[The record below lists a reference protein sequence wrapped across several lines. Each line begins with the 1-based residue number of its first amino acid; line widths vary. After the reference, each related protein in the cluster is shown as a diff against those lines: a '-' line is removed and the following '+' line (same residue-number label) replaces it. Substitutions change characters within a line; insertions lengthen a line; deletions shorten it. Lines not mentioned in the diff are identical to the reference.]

1 MATQPAPRPAVQH
14 CYGVLLHH
22 RLAWW
27 LVEFPELDA
36 APVRARKLSGRLTPA
51 LADWLRSET
60 GDAGLP
66 AEVTAL
72 HPDSR
77 CWSGEFSC
85 VRAAGSVALSELHP
99 HPWASAAGQPA
110 LQFARHL

>member
-1 MATQPAPRPAVQH
+1 MIPPMPPSPAPRPAVMH
-14 CYGVLLHH
+14 CFAVLCH
-22 RLAWW
+22 RPLACW
-27 LVEFPELDA
+27 LVECPA
-36 APVRARKLSGRLTPA
+36 RGASPVRARKRSGRLTPA

-85 VRAAGSVALSELHP
+85 VRAAGSVDLYEIGRAHV
-99 HPWASAAGQPA
+99 
-110 LQFARHL
+110 

>member
-85 VRAAGSVALSELHP
+85 VRAAG
-99 HPWASAAGQPA
+99 ASICMTSTRIPGAAMPA
-110 LQFARHL
+110 NSSFGWRAR